1 MITGFFD
8 HRGRAF
14 VRCQLDIP
22 RLSVTGVVEFRV
34 DTGADRTS
42 LHPGA
47 STFLGVPFERLETR
61 NTRVASGLGGQITYF
76 QEPAQL
82 LFEDDVEGLERVDVN
97 LLIAE
102 PILRNATLPSLLGLD
117 VLHHWRM
124 NFDPPS
130 GLLQFFA

>member
-1 MITGFFD
+1 MIDGFFD

-14 VRCQLDIP
+14 VRCRLDIP
-22 RLSVTGVVEFRV
+22 RLNITGVVEFRV

-47 STFLGVPFERLETR
+47 SAFLGIPFDRLEMQNAR
-61 NTRVASGLGGQITYF
+61 AASGLGGRIIYF

-82 LFEDDVEGLERVDVN
+82 LFDDDTRGLETRDVD

-102 PILRNATLPSLLGLD
+102 PILRNASLPSLLGLD
-117 VLHHWRM
+117 VLNLWRM
-124 NFDPPS
+124 NFDPRND
-130 GLLQFFA
+130 LLQFFP

>member
-14 VRCQLDIP
+14 VGCQLVIP
-22 RLSVTGVVEFRV
+22 RLNVTGVVELRV
-34 DTGADRTS
+34 DTGADGTS

-47 STFLGVPFERLETR
+47 STYLGLPFDRLEMQ
-61 NTRVASGLGGQITYF
+61 NPRVASGLGGQIVYF

-82 LFEDDVEGLERVDVN
+82 LFDDDVGGLERCDVN

-102 PILRNATLPSLLGLD
+102 PILRNAALPSLLGLD
-117 VLHHWRM
+117 VLNRWRM
-124 NFDPPS
+124 NFDPRNA
-130 GLLQFFA
+130 LLQFFA